1 MTTAKPRFFRTAG
14 EFREWLSKHH
24 GTKTELLVGFF
35 KKASGK
41 PSITYPEALDEA
53 LAIGW
58 IDGVRRNLTED
69 SYTIRFSPRTAK
81 SVWSKVNMKRI
92 KDLEAAGRLRPEGR
106 AAFERRDPKRSGVY
120 SYEREHAAFGSD
132 ELKALKAEAK
142 ARTFLEAQPPGYRR
156 VTTFWVM
163 SAKRAETRER
173 RMGILIDHSRRG
185 ERIPLLTSPS
195 ASK

>member
-1 MTTAKPRFFRTAG
+1 MTTAKPRFFRTAD

-24 GTKTELLVGFF
+24 ATKTELLVGFF

-120 SYEREHAAFGSD
+120 SYEREHAAFGPD

>member
-1 MTTAKPRFFRTAG
+1 MTVAKPKFFRTAA
-14 EFREWLSKHH
+14 EFGQWLSKHH
-24 GTKTELLVGFF
+24 GTETELLVGFF
-35 KKASGK
+35 KKGSGR

-58 IDGVRRNLTED
+58 IDGVRRNVMDD
-69 SYTIRFSPRTAK
+69 SYSIRFSPRTVK
-81 SVWSKVNMKRI
+81 SIWSKVNMKRVGEL
-92 KDLEAAGRLRPEGR
+92 KAAGRMRPEGL
-106 AAFERRDPKRSGVY
+106 AAFERRDPTRSGVY
-120 SYEREHAAFGSD
+120 SYEREHAAFGPD
-132 ELKALKAEAK
+132 ELKALKAEPK
-142 ARTFLEAQPPGYRR
+142 ARTFFEAQPPGYRR

-163 SAKRAETRER
+163 SAKRTETRER

>member
-1 MTTAKPRFFRTAG
+1 MTAAKPKFFRTVP
-14 EFREWLSKHH
+14 ELRQWLSKHH
-24 GTKTELLVGFF
+24 ATETDLLIGFF
-35 KKASGK
+35 KKGSGK

-81 SVWSKVNMKRI
+81 SIWSKVNMNRVEALK
-92 KDLEAAGRLRPEGR
+92 AAGRMRPEGL
-106 AAFERRDPKRSGVY
+106 AVYERRDAKRSGVY
-120 SYEREHAAFGSD
+120 SYEREHAAFGPD
-132 ELKALKAEAK
+132 ELKALKAEPK
-142 ARTFLEAQPPGYRR
+142 AQTFFEAQPPGYRR

-163 SAKRAETRER
+163 SAKRTETRDR
-173 RMGILIDHSRRG
+173 RMGILIAHSRRG